1 MTGREPARTG
11 SIRNGDSAI
20 MQPTISRRAAF
31 ARPAS
36 LIRLFALAALA
47 PLLALVLAMPA
58 AQAAE
63 KEFQIGKIVRK
74 DNNLGFFYVDTGCP
88 ACIPKSAAYVK
99 GADGKTQKVKLLGYS
114 YSNQKVYAAEPRDQ
128 ELADL
133 KIGQKVFQTCG
144 KKVRKKGRNPCLKK
158 K

>member
-1 MTGREPARTG
+1 MIGREPARTG
-11 SIRNGDSAI
+11 SIRNGDSTI
-20 MQPTISRRAAF
+20 MQSIMTRRAAF
-31 ARPAS
+31 ARPAT
-36 LIRLFALAALA
+36 LIRLIALAALA
-47 PLLALVLAMPA
+47 VLLAMPA
-58 AQAAE
+58 VQAAE

-74 DNNLGFFYVDTGCP
+74 DDNLGFFYVDTGCP